1 MREFPASHKRP
12 EPGTARSETR
22 CSGNII
28 QHQHVTTTTTQHA
41 IFIIIPAF
49 ILNILMNK
57 KINLFV
63 SISIIEGHFLRH
75 LAKLL
80 DM

>member
-12 EPGTARSETR
+12 EPGRARSETR

-49 ILNILMNK
+49 ILNILMNTK
-57 KINLFV
+57 FNLFV
-63 SISIIEGHFLRH
+63 SISIIEHTPLEQ
-75 LAKLL
+75 LL
-80 DM
+80 GF